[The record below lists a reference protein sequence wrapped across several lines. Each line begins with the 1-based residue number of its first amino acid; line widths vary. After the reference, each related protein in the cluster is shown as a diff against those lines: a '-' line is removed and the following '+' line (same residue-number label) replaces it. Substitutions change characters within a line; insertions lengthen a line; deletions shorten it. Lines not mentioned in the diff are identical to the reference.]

1 MSRDKIRKAVAL
13 KYEQGSDSAP
23 RLTAKGFGLTA
34 ERIIELARSKG
45 IPIEEDPNLVAALA
59 QLDFHEEIPPEL
71 YQTVAEIL
79 AFVYRLNQQ
88 MKPRPEQ

>member
-1 MSRDKIRKAVAL
+1 MAL
-13 KYEQGSDSAP
+13 KYEKGSDSTP
-23 RLTAKGFGLTA
+23 RLMAKGFGLTA
-34 ERIIELARSKG
+34 ERIIELARGKG
-45 IPIEEDPNLVAALA
+45 IPIQEDPDLVAALA

-88 MKPRPEQ
+88 MEQRPEQ

>member
-1 MSRDKIRKAVAL
+1 MRRERIRKAVAL
-13 KYEQGSDSAP
+13 KYRQGRDRAP

-34 ERIIELARSKG
+34 ERIIDLARSKG
-45 IPIEEDPNLVAALA
+45 IPIEEDPDLVAALA

-79 AFVYRLNQQ
+79 AFVYRLNQR
-88 MKPRPEQ
+88 MKRRPD